1 MILKEKL
8 RGENATQLL
17 SEEVIFQDLNML
29 LQAGLFRSKQNLYHQ
44 EPFEESDPYKSK
56 RQDKTQKD
64 LVKSFPNQAAN
75 SFHLRLNS

>member
-29 LQAGLFRSKQNLYHQ
+29 LQAGLLRSKQNLYHQ
-44 EPFEESDPYKSK
+44 EPFEESDLYESK
-56 RQDKTQKD
+56 RQDKIQQD
-64 LVKSFPNQAAN
+64 LVKSFPNQVLELPIL
-75 SFHLRLNS
+75 ST